1 MRTNRASRGTPDV
14 VLDSLDGRVLPLGI
28 VVQLIQVIQ
37 RLLVEVS
44 CDFEIFILPLLLVSV
59 LQVLTLTVI

>member
-44 CDFEIFILPLLLVSV
+44 CHIEIFILLLVSV
-59 LQVLTLTVI
+59 LKVLTLTVI

>member
-1 MRTNRASRGTPDV
+1 MRTNRASRGTLDV
-14 VLDSLDGRVLPLGI
+14 VLDSLDGRVFSLGI

-44 CDFEIFILPLLLVSV
+44 CHIEIFILLLVSV
-59 LQVLTLTVI
+59 LKVLTLTVI

>member
-1 MRTNRASRGTPDV
+1 MRTNRARGTLDV

-37 RLLVEVS
+37 RLLIEVS
-44 CDFEIFILPLLLVSV
+44 CHIEIFILLLVSV
-59 LQVLTLTVI
+59 LKVLTLTVI

>member
-1 MRTNRASRGTPDV
+1 MRTNCARGTPDV
-14 VLDSLDGRVLPLGI
+14 VLDSLDGRVFPLGI

-37 RLLVEVS
+37 WLLVEVS
-44 CDFEIFILPLLLVSV
+44 CHIEIFILLLVSV